1 MSVTASDALL
11 DDIANR
17 CLGAA
22 LVGVQEWA
30 RFKTDAERR
39 TGLPWP
45 QIRDLLDERT
55 ARRKAGS

>member
-1 MSVTASDALL
+1 MPVDVHDAIL

-22 LVGVQEWA
+22 LVGGQEWT
-30 RFKTDAERR
+30 RFKADAERR

-55 ARRKAGS
+55 ASRKAGS